1 MKLLG
6 LLIVGFVALV
16 AVIFMLFSVGIFS
29 DGDITGKV
37 TGVCNSFSSDLI
49 LYLISGNPS
58 LPTLDIGSQGI

>member
-6 LLIVGFVALV
+6 LFVVGFIGLF
-16 AVIFMLFSVGIFS
+16 AVVF
-29 DGDITGKV
+29 
-37 TGVCNSFSSDLI
+37 FSSDLI